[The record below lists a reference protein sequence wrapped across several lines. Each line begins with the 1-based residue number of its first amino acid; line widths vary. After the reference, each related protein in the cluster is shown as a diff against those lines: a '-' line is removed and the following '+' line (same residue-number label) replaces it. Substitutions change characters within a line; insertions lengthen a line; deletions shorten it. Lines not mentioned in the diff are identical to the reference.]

1 MRSTLRL
8 VLSIL
13 TLPVLAAGLLGACSS
28 DESSTDT
35 AAATTTVVPIPSGP
49 PPYEPGPYQ
58 VGRRTI
64 TVTDPARDG
73 RELTVDVWYP
83 ADAATAASAPK
94 AVYAFIPGVEFT
106 SEVAAADVPIEGSGP
121 FPFVVYS
128 HGSGGL
134 RYNFSSF
141 TELLASYGVV
151 VASPDHAGNTA
162 LDAFLG
168 TSASSDEN
176 QVNRPTD
183 VAFLISELLAAESP
197 DTAPFAGALDADRI
211 GVVGHSAGGF
221 TALASVAGHAGVPPD
236 ARVRAIVGMAPFSR
250 PLSDEELQ
258 SIDVPTMLLSA
269 TKDTTTPIAD
279 DTERPWELI
288 SGRPLY
294 RVDLVDAGHESFAD
308 ICAYQELAAQRPD
321 WPAPLVE
328 TIDQFAEEA
337 CTPGFLDIEVAHR
350 DIATFSIPF
359 LLEFVAGDDS
369 MAGYLTPAFADTL
382 PEVEFQV
389 KETEGES

>member
-1 MRSTLRL
+1 MRSPSRL
-8 VLSIL
+8 VLSIVA
-13 TLPVLAAGLLGACSS
+13 LPILVAGLLGACSS
-28 DESSTDT
+28 DDSSTDT
-35 AAATTTVVPIPSGP
+35 AAATTTVAPIPSGP
-49 PPYEPGPYQ
+49 PPYEAGPYQ

-83 ADAATAASAPK
+83 ADETAAAAAPK
-94 AVYAFIPGVEFT
+94 SVYTFIPGVEFA
-106 SEVAAADVPIEGSGP
+106 SDVAAADVPIDGSGP

-128 HGSGGL
+128 HGSGGI
-134 RYNFSSF
+134 RYQFSSF
-141 TELLASYGVV
+141 TELLASHGFV

-162 LDAFLG
+162 FDSFLG

-183 VAFLISELLAAESP
+183 VAFLISEFLAGESAE
-197 DTAPFAGALDADRI
+197 TAPFAGALDADRI

-221 TALASVAGHAGVPPD
+221 TALASASGHAGVPPD
-236 ARVRAIVGMAPFSR
+236 ARVRAIIGMAPYSR

-258 SIDVPTMLLSA
+258 SIDVPSMLLSG
-269 TKDTTTPIAD
+269 TKDTTTPIAQ

-294 RVDLVDAGHESFAD
+294 RVDLVDGGHQSFAD
-308 ICAYQELAAQRPD
+308 VCAYQELAAELPD
-321 WPAPLVE
+321 APAPLVE
-328 TIDQFAEEA
+328 AIDAFAEEG
-337 CTPGFLDIEVAHR
+337 CTPELLDIEVAHR

-369 MAGYLTPAFADTL
+369 MAGYLSPAFADTL

-389 KETEGES
+389 KES